1 MRVLSAVVLVII
13 LFVLI
18 LKGIF
23 VYATSK
29 DSSRVCFRDYCFN
42 VELAITESERARGL
56 MFRDYLAKDKG
67 MLFVYKKKGIYP
79 FWMKNTKIPLD
90 MIWINET
97 RRVVFVRENVSS
109 CDQSKC
115 DVICPDKLAKYVLE
129 VPSGSAKRIGLK
141 PGDTLSFYNIP

>member
-29 DSSRVCFRDYCFN
+29 DSSRVCFRYYCFN

-56 MFRDYLAKDKG
+56 MFRDSLAKDKG

-97 RRVVFVRENVSS
+97 RRVVFVRENVSP
-109 CDQSKC
+109 CGQSKC
-115 DVICPDKLAKYVLE
+115 DVIYPDKLAKYVLE